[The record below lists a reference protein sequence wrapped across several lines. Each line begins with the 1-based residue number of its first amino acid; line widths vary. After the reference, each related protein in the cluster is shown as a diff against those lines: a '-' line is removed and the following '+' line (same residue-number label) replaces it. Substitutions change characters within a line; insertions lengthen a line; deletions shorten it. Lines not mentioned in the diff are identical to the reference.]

1 MMVADTMGIV
11 STDHRD
17 GTTKLPV
24 GRRLPGVP
32 GVVVWPPVVLK
43 KARCRWSPTAMD
55 WIEAPREMRNLQ
67 SSVF

>member
-43 KARCRWSPTAMD
+43 KSAIYD
-55 WIEAPREMRNLQ
+55 HREQ
-67 SSVF
+67 